1 MAHGVFRG
9 RCWLPTYPLEPDAE
23 TLADEGRQ
31 RDGRRAIGTGLG
43 ASLMDYD
50 AELRLL
56 NEVLRRAYGVER
68 HDHVLDI
75 GCGAG
80 QTTRE
85 AARLATEGG
94 ALGVDVSKDAI
105 TRARDLARAEG
116 IRNVT
121 FEHADAQVHPFH
133 SLRFDLAI
141 SRFGTMFF
149 VDSVAAFANIGR
161 ALQPDGRLVMM
172 VWQGHELNEW
182 SLAIE
187 ESLGGSS
194 YAPASEAPDPFSLA
208 DSGGLRES
216 STLRASRTSPS
227 PTSTSPSTS
236 VGTSPPGSSGSAVSR
251 ARRKCLRVWAAHRS
265 SGRSGASKRRSR
277 RTRAP
282 TASGSTREPGS

>member
-1 MAHGVFRG
+1 MHQERSG
-9 RCWLPTYPLEPDAE
+9 PDSAPP
-23 TLADEGRQ
+23 
-31 RDGRRAIGTGLG
+31 
-43 ASLMDYD
+43 LMDYD

-85 AARLATEGG
+85 AARLAAEGG
-94 ALGVDVSKDAI
+94 ALGVDVSEDAI

-121 FEHADAQVHPFH
+121 FEHADAQVHPFP
-133 SLRFDLAI
+133 SSRFDLAI

-149 VDSVAAFANIGR
+149 LDSVAAFANIGR
-161 ALQPDGRLVMM
+161 ALQPAGRLVMM

-194 YAPASEAPDPFSLA
+194 HAPASEAPDPFSLA
-208 DSGGLRES
+208 DPARVEGVLDTAGFTDVTFADVDQPIYFGRDVAAGLEWIRGFTCTKEV
-216 STLRASRTSPS
+216 LARL
-227 PTSTSPSTS
+227 
-236 VGTSPPGSSGSAVSR
+236 GSASAERALGRLQETLAAHASTDGVWFDSR
-251 ARRKCLRVWAAHRS
+251 AWIVKARR
-265 SGRSGASKRRSR
+265 
-277 RTRAP
+277 P
-282 TASGSTREPGS
+282 

>member
-1 MAHGVFRG
+1 MDQERSG
-9 RCWLPTYPLEPDAE
+9 PDSAPP
-23 TLADEGRQ
+23 
-31 RDGRRAIGTGLG
+31 
-43 ASLMDYD
+43 LMDYD

-85 AARLATEGG
+85 AARLAAEGG
-94 ALGVDVSKDAI
+94 ALGVDVSEDAI

-121 FEHADAQVHPFH
+121 FEHADAQVHSSP

-149 VDSVAAFANIGR
+149 VDPVAAFANIGR
-161 ALQPDGRLVMM
+161 ALQPAGRLVMM

-194 YAPASEAPDPFSLA
+194 HAPASEAPDPFSLA
-208 DSGGLRES
+208 DPARVEGVLDTAGFTDVTFTDVDQPIYFGRDVAAGLEWIRGFTCTKEV
-216 STLRASRTSPS
+216 LARL
-227 PTSTSPSTS
+227 
-236 VGTSPPGSSGSAVSR
+236 GSASAERALGRLQETLAAHASTDGVWFDSR
-251 ARRKCLRVWAAHRS
+251 AWIVKARR
-265 SGRSGASKRRSR
+265 
-277 RTRAP
+277 P
-282 TASGSTREPGS
+282 